1 MSTEKANKNTPAEKQ
16 AERVTYPLGKFNFI
30 CMAVCLVLIVVGFW
44 LMSGSANEGDTFNY
58 DIFESRRT
66 VVGPFIA
73 FAGFVLMAFAII
85 FKKKNKDDELNQK

>member
-1 MSTEKANKNTPAEKQ
+1 MATETNKHSDNQQ
-16 AERVTYPLGKFNFI
+16 ASKPLGKINFI
-30 CMAVCLVLIVVGFW
+30 LMAACALLIVVGFF
-44 LMSGSANEGDTFNY
+44 LMTGSANEGETFNY
-58 DIFESRRT
+58 DIFESSRT